1 MKKILITG
9 SRNYGL
15 CEAICNLFDS
25 INQEY
30 IYPEIEYETAS
41 RSNGYNL
48 ETAAEQ
54 NKLAKHYIKGNFDI
68 FINNSAIWKFHQV
81 MIAECMFNAMN
92 EADRKGHIINIGS
105 TADTGVKGRTW
116 RYPTE
121 KKALKAYNRDL
132 TYMTMGGSNIKT
144 TLISP
149 GSLTTPAIIK
159 KHPDRKLIDVEYIAE
174 LVVWIINQPEYINV
188 NELSIDPIQDG
199 IYAREV

>member
-15 CEAICNLFDS
+15 CEAICNLFD
-25 INQEY
+25 IL
-30 IYPEIEYETAS
+30 PDIEYETAS
-41 RSNGYNL
+41 RSNGFNL
-48 ETAAEQ
+48 D
-54 NKLAKHYIKGNFDI
+54 NGGGHSKLAKYYIDGDFDV

-81 MIAECMFNAMN
+81 MIAESVFNAME
-92 EADRKGHIINIGS
+92 EAGRKGQIINIGS

-132 TYMTMGGSNIKT
+132 TYMAMGGSNIKT

-149 GSLTTPAIIK
+149 GSLTTSSVMK
-159 KHPDRKLIDVEYIAE
+159 KHPDRKLIDVEYIAD
-174 LVVWIINQPEYINV
+174 LVVWTINQPEYINV
-188 NELSIDPIQDG
+188 NELSIDPIQHG
-199 IYAREV
+199 TYARGE

>member
-48 ETAAEQ
+48 ETAAGQ

>member
-15 CEAICNLFDS
+15 CEAICNLFDTLP
-25 INQEY
+25 N
-30 IYPEIEYETAS
+30 IEYETAS

-48 ETAAEQ
+48 D
-54 NKLAKHYIKGNFDI
+54 NSDGYSKLANYYIDGDFDV

-81 MIAECMFNAMN
+81 MIVESVFNAME
-92 EADRKGHIINIGS
+92 EADRKGQIINIGS

-132 TYMTMGGSNIKT
+132 TYMAMGGSNIKT

-149 GSLTTPAIIK
+149 GSLTTSSVMK

-174 LVVWIINQPEYINV
+174 LVVWTINQPEYINV
-188 NELSIDPIQDG
+188 NELSIDPIQHG
-199 IYAREV
+199 TYARGE

>member
-15 CEAICNLFDS
+15 CKAICDLFDT
-25 INQEY
+25 I
-30 IYPEIEYETAS
+30 PDIEYETAS

-48 ETAAEQ
+48 DNTEAHT
-54 NKLAKHYIKGNFDI
+54 KLANYYVDGDFDI
-68 FINNSAIWKFHQV
+68 FINNSAIWKFHQTLILESV
-81 MIAECMFNAMN
+81 FTAIE
-92 EADRKGHIINIGS
+92 EDSRKDAHIISIGS

-132 TYMTMGGSNIKT
+132 TYMAMGGSNIKT

-149 GSLTTPAIIK
+149 GSLTTPSVMK
-159 KHPDRKLIDVEYIAE
+159 KHPDRKLIDVEYVAE
-174 LVVWIINQPEYINV
+174 VVLWVLNQPEYINV
-188 NELSIDPIQDG
+188 NEVSIDPIQYG
-199 IYAREV
+199 SFAREA